1 MDYCGGMYH
10 LLISWA
16 VLTLGFWV
24 AATLLPG
31 VVIPRVKDAILVA
44 ALFGV
49 LNTALGL
56 ALFTLIGIGTLGLG
70 FLLAFITRWVVDAL
84 VLKLTDALTH
94 RLTIRGFGSALL
106 CALIMSAV
114 GTVSQ
119 MVLVGNHM
127 QGF

>member
-1 MDYCGGMYH
+1 MYQ

-31 VVIPRVKDAILVA
+31 VTIPRVKYAILVA

-49 LNTALGL
+49 LNTVLGF
-56 ALFTLIGIGTLGLG
+56 ALFAFIGIGTLGIG
-70 FLLAFITRWVVDAL
+70 FLLAFVTRCVVDAI
-84 VLKLTDALTH
+84 VLKLTDALTS